1 MTEVRRYEIDGKTY
15 LQRSLVLGQ
24 IRQLMTVLEGLTI
37 PPDVTV
43 PALIDLLGAKLP
55 EALAV
60 VLTEE
65 GKSPRDKNLAA
76 LAAELEFSLPIET
89 ACEVVEDFFACNP
102 VAALLDRLTGTMG
115 AIGGLLGSGSTRRSS
130 SSVTAISPSG
140 TASSG
145 DSPRPSASPTSSTAG
160 ESSSSAKP

>member
-1 MTEVRRYEIDGKTY
+1 MTEVRRYQINGTTY
-15 LQRSLVLGQ
+15 IQQPLVLGQ
-24 IRQLMTVLEGLTI
+24 IRQLMTVMAGLTI

-43 PALIDLLGAKLP
+43 PALLDLLGAKLP

-60 VLTEE
+60 VLTAE
-65 GKSPRDKNLAA
+65 GKSPRDKDLTA

-102 VAALLDRLTGTMG
+102 VAELLDKLTGTMG
-115 AIGGLLGSGSTRRSS
+115 AIGGLLTSGSIRQSS
-130 SSVTAISPSG
+130 SSATATSPSG

-145 DSPRPSASPTSSTAG
+145 DSPPPSASPISSTAAA
-160 ESSSSAKP
+160 SSSSAKP